1 MVMGRIDRIAKCSQV
16 QEALASFSTRK
27 EEIVDWIIAVQQIP
41 APTFS
46 EILRASFI
54 ESQFTQ
60 LGLVDVRQD
69 SLYNVYGRLPGVQPH
84 AHKPVVISAHSDTVF
99 PAATDLS
106 VHWENQRLYGP
117 GVGDNSTGVA
127 GLLAI
132 ADTLRRYQLQPK
144 ADLWFVSNV
153 GEEGMGDLCGMRAVV
168 NHFGRQAIYIVVEG
182 GLFGQ
187 IAHEAVGVRRFRIA
201 VKTAGGHSWGSFGN
215 ASAIHELSYLV
226 AAFAR
231 MSVPNRPKTTYNVG
245 IVEGGTSVNTIASSA
260 SMLLDLRSENAHE
273 LERLVNLVADIVNR
287 AQKRAFR
294 RDSSVKIGIEPVGN
308 RPAGSIPRN
317 TPLVSWAE
325 DALRYSGSSTVLY
338 VSGSTDANIPLSL
351 GIPSICIGLTES
363 ANSHRLDEYI
373 ETTRLPSG
381 LQQLLLLVLA
391 AGDYE
396 SQD

>member
-1 MVMGRIDRIAKCSQV
+1 MVMGRIDRIAKYSQI
-16 QEALASFSTRK
+16 QEAL

-46 EILRASFI
+46 EALRASFI
-54 ESQFTQ
+54 ESRFTQ
-60 LGLVDVRQD
+60 LGLADVRQD
-69 SLYNVYGRLPGVQPH
+69 SLHNVYGCLPGVQPH

-99 PAATDLS
+99 PAATDLR
-106 VHWENQRLYGP
+106 VRRDNQRLYGP

-201 VKTAGGHSWGSFGN
+201 VETAGGHSWGSFGN

-245 IVEGGTSVNTIASSA
+245 VIEGGTSVNTIASSA

-273 LERLVNLVADIVNR
+273 LDRLVNLVADIVHR

-294 RDSSVKIGIEPVGN
+294 RDRSVKICIEPVGN
-308 RPAGSIPRN
+308 RPAGRIPRN
-317 TPLVSWAE
+317 ASLVTWAE

-351 GIPSICIGLTES
+351 GIPSICVGLTES

-373 ETTRLPSG
+373 ETASLPSG